1 MPPIPLL
8 AQISQAIIDLMPKK
22 TAELTQAA
30 LDAGLAPKAILL
42 EGLAAGMKRV
52 GELFAAKEFF
62 VPEVL
67 LASRA
72 MDSGFALVKPLVKS
86 GAVPRRGKVVIG
98 VVQGDIHDIGKNIV
112 KVLLEADGF
121 ELVDLGK
128 DVPVERFVRA
138 VAEQKGDMTGTV
150 RHSCAP
156 PLVQADVGRSA
167 ASDPDRVPRLFV
179 GLSSLMTTTMP
190 VMGDVITALDKS
202 GLREHV
208 RVIVGGAPLTADYAR
223 SSGAD
228 GYAADAPAAV
238 QEFRNLLGT

>member
-138 VAEQKGDMTGTV
+138 VAEQKGDMTG
-150 RHSCAP
+150 S
-156 PLVQADVGRSA
+156 

-223 SSGAD
+223 SIGAD